1 MHGTGLGLGLGM
13 ELSVLWILPFAG
25 LLLAIAVC
33 PLAVPHFW
41 ESNRNKAVVAAV
53 FGLPVAVFIAWQDP
67 SEIVSVVE
75 EYFSFISLLAALF
88 IISGGIHIRGDLQ
101 ATPKTNAIF
110 LLVGSVLAN
119 FIGTTGASVLLIR
132 AVLRTNRE
140 RSNTRHIPV
149 FFIFLVSNIGGLLL
163 PIGDPPLFLGYLQG
177 VPFFWTLGLLPFW
190 LVTVT
195 AVIAIFLVVDTL
207 AYRRETPESIFH
219 DRAMA
224 QPLGIDGSIN
234 FLWLGG
240 VLAAAVLLGSP
251 FRELVMWSMA
261 GGSWV
266 TTKRITRKMNEFT
279 FAPIVE
285 VAVLFAGIFGAMIPC
300 LLILKARGAETG
312 ITEAWQFFW
321 ASGLLSSFLDNAPT
335 YLTFVSLG
343 QGVTAALGLPV
354 GVVLES
360 GGIAAKYLTAVSVG
374 AVFMGANTYIGNAP
388 NFMVKCISEEWKVRM
403 PSFFGYMVW
412 SGCILLPV
420 FVLNTLIFFR

>member
-1 MHGTGLGLGLGM
+1 MHGAELGR
-13 ELSVLWILPFAG
+13 ELSLFWIAPFAG

-41 ESNRNKAVVAAV
+41 ESNRNKSIVSAF
-53 FGLPVAVFIAWQDP
+53 FGLPVALFIASQDP
-67 SEIVSVVE
+67 SEIISVVE
-75 EYFSFISLLAALF
+75 EYISFITLLAALF

-101 ATPKTNAIF
+101 ATPRTNSLF
-110 LLVGSVLAN
+110 LLVGCLLAN
-119 FIGTTGASVLLIR
+119 LIGTTGASVLLIR

-140 RSNTRHIPV
+140 RANTRHIPV

-177 VPFFWTLGLLPFW
+177 VPFFWTLRLLPFW
-190 LVTVT
+190 LVTVA
-195 AVIAIFLVVDTL
+195 AVITIFFILDTV
-207 AYRRETPESIFH
+207 AYRRESPEAVFH
-219 DRAMA
+219 DRAWA
-224 QPLGIDGSIN
+224 QPLGIEGAVN
-234 FLWLGG
+234 FLWLSG

-251 FRELVMWSMA
+251 YREAVMWAMA
-261 GGSWV
+261 LLSWV
-266 TTKRITRKMNEFT
+266 TTKAVTRKLNEFS

-300 LLILKARGAETG
+300 LLILKARGVETG

-321 ASGLLSSFLDNAPT
+321 ASGILSSFLDNAPT

-343 QGVTAALGLPV
+343 QGVTAALSLPADV
-354 GVVLES
+354 MLQ
-360 GGIAAKYLTAVSVG
+360 GGAIAAKYLTAVSVG

-388 NFMVKCISEEWKVRM
+388 NFMVKCISEEWKVKV

-412 SGCILLPV
+412 SGCILIPV
-420 FVLNTLIFFR
+420 FILNTLIFFR

>member
-1 MHGTGLGLGLGM
+1 MHGAELGR
-13 ELSVLWILPFAG
+13 ELSLFWIAPFAG

-41 ESNRNKAVVAAV
+41 ESNRNKSIVSAF
-53 FGLPVAVFIAWQDP
+53 FGLPVALFIASQDP
-67 SEIVSVVE
+67 SEIISVVE
-75 EYFSFISLLAALF
+75 EYISFITLLAALF

-101 ATPKTNAIF
+101 ATPRTNSLF
-110 LLVGSVLAN
+110 LLVGCLLAN
-119 FIGTTGASVLLIR
+119 LIGTTGASVLLIR

-140 RSNTRHIPV
+140 RANTRHIPV

-177 VPFFWTLGLLPFW
+177 VPFFWTLRLLPFW
-190 LVTVT
+190 LVTVA
-195 AVIAIFLVVDTL
+195 AVITIFFILDTV
-207 AYRRETPESIFH
+207 AYRRESPEAVFH
-219 DRAMA
+219 DRAWA
-224 QPLGIDGSIN
+224 QPLGIEGAVN
-234 FLWLGG
+234 FLWLSG

-251 FRELVMWSMA
+251 YREAVMWAMA
-261 GGSWV
+261 LLSWV
-266 TTKRITRKMNEFT
+266 TTKAVTRKLNEFS

-300 LLILKARGAETG
+300 LLILKARGVETG

-321 ASGLLSSFLDNAPT
+321 ASGILSSFLDNAPT

-343 QGVTAALGLPV
+343 QGVTAALSV
-354 GVVLES
+354 MLE
-360 GGIAAKYLTAVSVG
+360 GGAIAAKYLTAVSVG

-388 NFMVKCISEEWKVRM
+388 NFMVKCISEEWKVKV

-412 SGCILLPV
+412 SGCILIPV
-420 FVLNTLIFFR
+420 FILNTLIFFR